1 MSTFIHGGSALQL
14 DIAGR
19 AHAALTRGDVVQ
31 IDPAVGATDDGLST
45 RDVGNLNNC
54 LDQVAPY
61 GVVLGSNGKSTFAIG
76 EDVLIRIMG
85 VCQVNVQST
94 ASGIGEGIQ
103 LRVSNNSVEGTGGT
117 TYEGDAATV
126 RVCGIAHTAGT
137 GLQTVFFNGL
147 STWG

>member
-14 DIAGR
+14 DVAAR
-19 AHAALTRGDVVQ
+19 AHAALSRGDIVQ
-31 IDPAVGATDDGLST
+31 IDPAVSATDDGLTT
-45 RDVGNLNNC
+45 RVPVINDALG
-54 LDQVAPY
+54 QVAPY

-85 VCQVNVQST
+85 VCEANMNT
-94 ASGIGEGIQ
+94 ASVVGEKVV
-103 LRVSNNSVEGTGGT
+103 LR
-117 TYEGDAATV
+117 AATSLQAGGDSAFTADASGT
-126 RVCGIAHTAGT
+126 RLCGIAHTAGT